1 MQGFDRHGEES
12 KGFRREATVQGVV
25 PSLQGLGGGASQT
38 LMRNDDGD
46 RERPRLILEVEE
58 TELANG
64 LDMWDGESELTHR
77 VSVEQPSA
85 FITEIRTEG
94 MRSRWQRSRC

>member
-1 MQGFDRHGEES
+1 
-12 KGFRREATVQGVV
+12 
-25 PSLQGLGGGASQT
+25 
-38 LMRNDDGD
+38 MRNDDGD
-46 RERPRLILEVEE
+46 RERSRLILEVEE

-94 MRSRWQRSRC
+94 MQSRLQRSRC